1 MSINIVIYLM
11 FFNVCFIKINKKR
24 DQVIYEASINRDVC
38 SLDGEQV
45 QMLDVHKL
53 NIYNNL

>member
-24 DQVIYEASINRDVC
+24 DQVIYEASINRDAC

-45 QMLDVHKL
+45 QMLDVHEL